1 MLTRLFYLTII
12 VIGLA
17 SCGKSVDDKDI
28 NACLKTAYNDVYFKH
43 LAANDEQMNRN
54 GAHGAIKVSKE
65 VLLEKSGNFSK
76 EHIKY
81 YNDLAALGVITIERG
96 EDRVTLDDTTYT
108 QKHSIT
114 VKGKQYLI
122 EESPTG
128 FLLNVFDYNTFKI
141 TKKEVEG
148 DFVVVDFA
156 IDKIDKTELY
166 EVLSTDAKQVVDYN
180 HRQMGMGKKIKIT
193 PEGLKYTTNL
203 YDGL

>member
-1 MLTRLFYLTII
+1 MIRLFSFAII
-12 VIGLA
+12 VVCFVF
-17 SCGKSVDDKDI
+17 CGKPVDDKDI
-28 NACLKTAYNDVYFKH
+28 NTCLKTAYNDVYFKL

-81 YNDLAALGVITIERG
+81 YNDLAALGVITIDKA
-96 EDRVTLDDTTYT
+96 EDMVVLNDTTYM
-108 QKHSIT
+108 QKHTIT
-114 VKGKQYLI
+114 AKGKQYLI
-122 EESPTG
+122 EETPTG
-128 FLLNVFDYNTFKI
+128 FLLKAFDYNTFKI
-141 TKKEVEG
+141 TKKKVEG

-166 EVLSTDAKQVVDYN
+166 EVLSPDAKEVVDYN
-180 HRQMGMGKKIKIT
+180 HRQMGQGKKIKIT